1 MSETPPP
8 FGEEEKKVSTS
19 GDTTAGDS
27 LVVAPVDID
36 LNDEKVEVVGE
47 EEDEETKKEERNA
60 PSDDLF
66 FSTKSDP
73 EQHSEV
79 RLLGLNSCFPIDI
92 SFHHNFIRKFTL
104 YFRK

>member
-19 GDTTAGDS
+19 GDTAAGDS
-27 LVVAPVDID
+27 LVAPVDID

-47 EEDEETKKEERNA
+47 EEEEETKKEERNA

-66 FSTKSDP
+66 FSTISDP

-79 RLLGLNSCFPIDI
+79 RLLGLNCYLACCKNCFQFFG
-92 SFHHNFIRKFTL
+92 S
-104 YFRK
+104 